1 MSSFKGFIIGKGLA
15 RFTGHIMADRHLIS
29 KKVLIEKRTIPT
41 RTGAAAIAYTPANLL
56 AGLIL
61 RDTDLAGAGVADTL
75 PSAADLVE
83 ALGDQAFIGASF
95 EFTIRNYGAGG
106 QTITVTQDAGAS
118 FTVSG
123 TATIVLNDSKR
134 FLVVIT
140 AVTTPAAVAYSLGT
154 VTH

>member
-1 MSSFKGFIIGKGLA
+1 MPSFKGFIIGSGLA
-15 RFTGHIMADRHLIS
+15 RYTGHIMADRHLIS
-29 KKVLIEKRTIPT
+29 KRVLIEKRTIPT
-41 RTGAAAIAYTPANLL
+41 RVGASAIAYTPANLL

-75 PSAADLVE
+75 PSAQDLVD
-83 ALGDQAFIGASF
+83 ALGAQAFIGASF
-95 EFTIRNYGAGG
+95 EFTIRNWGAGG
-106 QTITVTQDAGAS
+106 QTITVTQDAGAT

-123 TATIVLNDSKR
+123 TATIALNDSKR

-154 VTH
+154 ITH